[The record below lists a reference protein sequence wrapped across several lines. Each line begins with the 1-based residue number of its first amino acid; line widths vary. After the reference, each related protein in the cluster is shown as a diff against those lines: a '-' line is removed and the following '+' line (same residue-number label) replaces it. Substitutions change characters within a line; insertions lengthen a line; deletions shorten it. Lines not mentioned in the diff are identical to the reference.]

1 MSGRSTKDVR
11 IRQRKAT
18 LEQGAKIESLRLDVW
33 ECDSLVKPPVSHGRK
48 SVGIWTR
55 QSRRFRTEFKSVG
68 RIANSWERV
77 TNLETRRNN

>member
-11 IRQRKAT
+11 IRQRKTT

-48 SVGIWTR
+48 SVKVWTR
-55 QSRRFRTEFKSVG
+55 QSRRFRTEFKATG
-68 RIANSWERV
+68 RKVFYWERV